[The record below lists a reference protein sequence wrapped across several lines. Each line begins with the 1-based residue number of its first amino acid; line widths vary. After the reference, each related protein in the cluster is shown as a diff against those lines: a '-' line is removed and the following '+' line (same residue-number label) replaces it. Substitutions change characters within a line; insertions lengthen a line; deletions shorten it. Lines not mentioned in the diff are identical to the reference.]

1 MTEKEKVRVYELAK
15 EVKLDSR
22 RLIDLLHR
30 LHVENIKNH
39 MSTVEP
45 EAVQTVKNIM
55 EGKLPPEPKSQEP
68 AVSEPVRKTEPT
80 PSVPAHS
87 EGPTVAGTPLVSS
100 SHDEKNHVS
109 TSAKPMANGARPD
122 NRSPRP
128 TNGRDNRPYPPREG
142 ANGRSAASAS
152 SNRPA
157 SASTSRPQTSYN
169 AGGTRTG
176 GAGYNGGNRPAGG
189 GERRGPGPSR
199 PSGPRPQGSGY
210 NGPGPRPSGRPGG
223 APAGASSNRSGG
235 TGPRPA
241 SRAIGAPLAA
251 PPTRPAREQ
260 NRRGAYNK
268 DRRTTPAMSSGRRKN
283 AWEDENYG
291 SKHRSK
297 SQKNQVKQQET
308 VMPPVQRHI
317 IISSAIM
324 VKDLADQLGVK
335 ATELIKRLIGLG
347 VMAGV
352 NQELDR
358 ETAVIIA
365 TEFGA
370 TVEERATQ
378 EEQEEIILQGEDDSP
393 ESLTERPPVVTVMG
407 HVDHGKTSLLDRIR
421 ATRVTQSEAGGI
433 TQHIGASVIEWN
445 DRKVVFLDT
454 PGHEAFT
461 SMRARGAQVTDVAV
475 LVVAANDGVM
485 PQTVEAIN
493 HAKAAN
499 VPIVVAI
506 NKIDLPGANPDKVRT
521 ELSNYG
527 LIAEE
532 WGGDTIMVPVSART
546 GEGIEN
552 LLEALILQADVLELK
567 ANSQR
572 AAQGTI
578 IEAKLDKGRGPVA
591 TVLVSRGML
600 NVGDVFVAGAVY
612 GRVRALI
619 NDRGQ
624 RVKSAG
630 PSMPVEVLGFNQLPE
645 AGDDFV
651 ILADE
656 RQAKSIA
663 DSRQDR
669 IRRQSEPNARGVS
682 LDDFLQRLKDEAV
695 KELNL
700 VIKADVHGSAEALAQ
715 SVSKLSNDEVRVR
728 VLHAGVGSITETD
741 VMLAQASNAIIVGFG
756 VGVENK
762 ARQIAEKEHVDI
774 RSYRVIY
781 DAIDD
786 INKALRGMLEPKFQ
800 EVILGR
806 AEVREVFRVPKIG
819 AIGGCYVTD
828 GKILRSGKVR
838 VLRDGA
844 VIHEGNI
851 ASLKRFKDDVREVAT
866 GFECGIGLEKFNDI
880 KVGDIFEA
888 FSEEEVKAS

>member
-1 MTEKEKVRVYELAK
+1 
-15 EVKLDSR
+15 
-22 RLIDLLHR
+22 
-30 LHVENIKNH
+30 
-39 MSTVEP
+39 
-45 EAVQTVKNIM
+45 
-55 EGKLPPEPKSQEP
+55 
-68 AVSEPVRKTEPT
+68 
-80 PSVPAHS
+80 
-87 EGPTVAGTPLVSS
+87 
-100 SHDEKNHVS
+100 
-109 TSAKPMANGARPD
+109 
-122 NRSPRP
+122 
-128 TNGRDNRPYPPREG
+128 
-142 ANGRSAASAS
+142 
-152 SNRPA
+152 
-157 SASTSRPQTSYN
+157 
-169 AGGTRTG
+169 
-176 GAGYNGGNRPAGG
+176 
-189 GERRGPGPSR
+189 
-199 PSGPRPQGSGY
+199 
-210 NGPGPRPSGRPGG
+210 
-223 APAGASSNRSGG
+223 
-235 TGPRPA
+235 
-241 SRAIGAPLAA
+241 
-251 PPTRPAREQ
+251 
-260 NRRGAYNK
+260 
-268 DRRTTPAMSSGRRKN
+268 
-283 AWEDENYG
+283 
-291 SKHRSK
+291 
-297 SQKNQVKQQET
+297 
-308 VMPPVQRHI
+308 MPPVQRHVI
-317 IISSAIM
+317 LSSAIM

-335 ATELIKRLIGLG
+335 ANELIKRLIGLG

-378 EEQEEIILQGEDDSP
+378 EEQEEIILQGADDSP
-393 ESLTERPPVVTVMG
+393 ESLTDRPPVVTVMG

-433 TQHIGASVIEWN
+433 TQHIGASVIEWKN
-445 DRKVVFLDT
+445 RQVVFLDT

-506 NKIDLPGANPDKVRT
+506 NKIDLPGANPEKVRT

-527 LIAEE
+527 LISEE

-546 GEGIEN
+546 GEGIEA

-567 ANSQR
+567 ANNHR

-591 TVLVSRGML
+591 TVLVARGLL

-619 NDRGQ
+619 NDRGL

-669 IRRQSEPNARGVS
+669 IRRQAEPNARGVS

-715 SVSKLSNDEVRVR
+715 SVGKLSNEEVRVR

-741 VMLAQASNAIIVGFG
+741 VMLAQASSAIIVGFG

-786 INKALRGMLEPKFQ
+786 INKAIKGMLEPKYQ

-828 GKILRSGKVR
+828 GKILRAGKVR
-838 VLRDGA
+838 VVRDGA
-844 VIHEGNI
+844 VIHEGSI
-851 ASLKRFKDDVREVAT
+851 GSLKRFKDDVREVAT
-866 GFECGIGLEKFNDI
+866 GFECGIGLDKFNDI

>member
-1 MTEKEKVRVYELAK
+1 
-15 EVKLDSR
+15 
-22 RLIDLLHR
+22 
-30 LHVENIKNH
+30 
-39 MSTVEP
+39 
-45 EAVQTVKNIM
+45 
-55 EGKLPPEPKSQEP
+55 
-68 AVSEPVRKTEPT
+68 
-80 PSVPAHS
+80 
-87 EGPTVAGTPLVSS
+87 
-100 SHDEKNHVS
+100 
-109 TSAKPMANGARPD
+109 
-122 NRSPRP
+122 
-128 TNGRDNRPYPPREG
+128 
-142 ANGRSAASAS
+142 
-152 SNRPA
+152 
-157 SASTSRPQTSYN
+157 
-169 AGGTRTG
+169 
-176 GAGYNGGNRPAGG
+176 
-189 GERRGPGPSR
+189 
-199 PSGPRPQGSGY
+199 
-210 NGPGPRPSGRPGG
+210 
-223 APAGASSNRSGG
+223 
-235 TGPRPA
+235 
-241 SRAIGAPLAA
+241 
-251 PPTRPAREQ
+251 
-260 NRRGAYNK
+260 
-268 DRRTTPAMSSGRRKN
+268 
-283 AWEDENYG
+283 
-291 SKHRSK
+291 
-297 SQKNQVKQQET
+297 
-308 VMPPVQRHI
+308 MPPVQRHVI
-317 IISSAIM
+317 LSSAIM

-335 ATELIKRLIGLG
+335 ANELIKRLIGLG

-378 EEQEEIILQGEDDSP
+378 EEQEEIILQGADDSP
-393 ESLTERPPVVTVMG
+393 ESLTDRPPVVTVMG

-433 TQHIGASVIEWN
+433 TQHIGASVIEWKN
-445 DRKVVFLDT
+445 RQVVFLDT

-506 NKIDLPGANPDKVRT
+506 NKIDLPGANPEKVRT

-527 LIAEE
+527 LISEE

-546 GEGIEN
+546 GEGIEA

-567 ANSQR
+567 ANNHR

-591 TVLVSRGML
+591 TVLVARGLL

-619 NDRGQ
+619 NDRGL

-669 IRRQSEPNARGVS
+669 IRRQAEPNARGVS

-715 SVSKLSNDEVRVR
+715 SVVKLSNEEVRVR

-741 VMLAQASNAIIVGFG
+741 VMLAQASSAIIVGFG

-786 INKALRGMLEPKFQ
+786 INKAIKGMLEPKYQ

-828 GKILRSGKVR
+828 GKILRAGKVR
-838 VLRDGA
+838 VVRDGA
-844 VIHEGNI
+844 VIHEGSI
-851 ASLKRFKDDVREVAT
+851 GSLKRFKDDVREVAT
-866 GFECGIGLEKFNDI
+866 GFECGIGLDKFNDI

>member
-1 MTEKEKVRVYELAK
+1 
-15 EVKLDSR
+15 
-22 RLIDLLHR
+22 
-30 LHVENIKNH
+30 
-39 MSTVEP
+39 
-45 EAVQTVKNIM
+45 
-55 EGKLPPEPKSQEP
+55 
-68 AVSEPVRKTEPT
+68 
-80 PSVPAHS
+80 
-87 EGPTVAGTPLVSS
+87 
-100 SHDEKNHVS
+100 
-109 TSAKPMANGARPD
+109 
-122 NRSPRP
+122 
-128 TNGRDNRPYPPREG
+128 
-142 ANGRSAASAS
+142 
-152 SNRPA
+152 
-157 SASTSRPQTSYN
+157 
-169 AGGTRTG
+169 
-176 GAGYNGGNRPAGG
+176 
-189 GERRGPGPSR
+189 
-199 PSGPRPQGSGY
+199 
-210 NGPGPRPSGRPGG
+210 
-223 APAGASSNRSGG
+223 
-235 TGPRPA
+235 
-241 SRAIGAPLAA
+241 
-251 PPTRPAREQ
+251 
-260 NRRGAYNK
+260 
-268 DRRTTPAMSSGRRKN
+268 
-283 AWEDENYG
+283 
-291 SKHRSK
+291 
-297 SQKNQVKQQET
+297 
-308 VMPPVQRHI
+308 MPPVQRHVI
-317 IISSAIM
+317 LSSAIM

-335 ATELIKRLIGLG
+335 ANELIKRLIGLG

-378 EEQEEIILQGEDDSP
+378 EEQEEIILQGADDSP
-393 ESLTERPPVVTVMG
+393 ESLTDRPPVVTVMG

-445 DRKVVFLDT
+445 NRQVVFLDT

-506 NKIDLPGANPDKVRT
+506 NKIDLPGANPEKVRT

-527 LIAEE
+527 LISEE

-546 GEGIEN
+546 GEGIEA

-567 ANSQR
+567 ANNHR

-591 TVLVSRGML
+591 TVLVARGLL

-619 NDRGQ
+619 NDRGL

-669 IRRQSEPNARGVS
+669 IRRQAEPNARGVS

-715 SVSKLSNDEVRVR
+715 SVVKLSNEEVRVR

-741 VMLAQASNAIIVGFG
+741 VMLAQASSAIIVGFG

-786 INKALRGMLEPKFQ
+786 INKAIKGMLEPKYQ

-828 GKILRSGKVR
+828 GKILRAGKVR
-838 VLRDGA
+838 VVRDGA
-844 VIHEGNI
+844 VIHEGSI
-851 ASLKRFKDDVREVAT
+851 GSLKRFKDDVREVAT
-866 GFECGIGLEKFNDI
+866 GFECGIGLDKFNDI

>member
-1 MTEKEKVRVYELAK
+1 MT
-15 EVKLDSR
+15 
-22 RLIDLLHR
+22 
-30 LHVENIKNH
+30 
-39 MSTVEP
+39 T
-45 EAVQTVKNIM
+45 
-55 EGKLPPEPKSQEP
+55 
-68 AVSEPVRKTEPT
+68 
-80 PSVPAHS
+80 
-87 EGPTVAGTPLVSS
+87 
-100 SHDEKNHVS
+100 
-109 TSAKPMANGARPD
+109 ARP
-122 NRSPRP
+122 SK
-128 TNGRDNRPYPPREG
+128 
-142 ANGRSAASAS
+142 
-152 SNRPA
+152 
-157 SASTSRPQTSYN
+157 
-169 AGGTRTG
+169 
-176 GAGYNGGNRPAGG
+176 
-189 GERRGPGPSR
+189 
-199 PSGPRPQGSGY
+199 
-210 NGPGPRPSGRPGG
+210 
-223 APAGASSNRSGG
+223 
-235 TGPRPA
+235 
-241 SRAIGAPLAA
+241 
-251 PPTRPAREQ
+251 EQ
-260 NRRGAYNK
+260 NRRGVHNNK
-268 DRRTTPAMSSGRRKN
+268 DRRNLHHEEGSRRRGE
-283 AWEDENYG
+283 WEEERYG
-291 SKHRSK
+291 SRKRAKAQRSIG
-297 SQKNQVKQQET
+297 SQQHESA
-308 VMPPVQRHI
+308 MPPVQRRI
-317 IISSAIM
+317 VISGSIM

-335 ATELIKRLIGLG
+335 ANELIKRLIALG

-358 ETAVIIA
+358 DTAVIVA

-370 TVEERATQ
+370 TVEERATK
-378 EEQEEIILQGEDDSP
+378 EEQEELILQGEDDSP

-433 TQHIGASVIEWN
+433 TQHIGASVIEWH

-499 VPIVVAI
+499 VPIVVAV
-506 NKIDLPGANPDKVRT
+506 NKIDLPDANPDKVRT

-532 WGGDTIMVPVSART
+532 WGGDTIMVPVSARS
-546 GEGIEN
+546 GEGIDQ

-567 ANSQR
+567 ANANR
-572 AAQGTI
+572 AAQGTV

-591 TVLVSRGML
+591 TVLVSRGL
-600 NVGDVFVAGAVY
+600 LKVGDVFVAGSVF

-656 RQAKSIA
+656 KQAKNIA
-663 DSRQDR
+663 DARQDR
-669 IRRQSEPNARGVS
+669 LRRQSEGTGHGVS

-715 SVSKLSNDEVRVR
+715 SVSKLSNEEVRVR
-728 VLHAGVGSITETD
+728 VLHSGVGTVTETD

-756 VGVENK
+756 VGIENK

-786 INKALRGMLEPKFQ
+786 INKALKGMLEPKYQ

-819 AIGGCYVTD
+819 AVAGCYVTD
-828 GKILRSGKVR
+828 GKILRSGKIR
-838 VLRDGA
+838 VMRDGA
-844 VIHEGNI
+844 VVHEGNI
-851 ASLKRFKDDVREVAT
+851 GSLRRFKDDVREVAS

-880 KVGDIFEA
+880 KVGDIFEV
-888 FSEEEVKAS
+888 FTEEEVKAS